1 MSSLRRVPN
10 LGWITRRKEEKV
22 MTIAEIHQEVAKEE
36 AHAARRSSSSRNV
49 LAGTGSL
56 RRSTSD
62 IRSSRPIVDQ
72 DGFVQIAPSRSSG
85 NLVRASS
92 DLITAGGPSQQQ
104 NLPKPVRR
112 AQSFSVAPRST
123 SSLGLRAQLPTAPAE
138 PVAKPGSSLEEIEKK
153 AKTMLK
159 EYFVSGDLSE
169 AVLTIDEIVGVGKDD
184 DSVKRGTKVV
194 ETCVLLVL
202 EGKPDDVDKMLVV
215 LKAAHQQ
222 SKIADKCFL
231 NGLDDP
237 LEFLSD
243 IEIDAPSARKFM
255 VKIVAEFAGFAVG
268 ESFEAAASALN
279 AKK

>member
-1 MSSLRRVPN
+1 VFPD
-10 LGWITRRKEEKV
+10 LGWITRRKEDKV

-36 AHAARRSSSSRNV
+36 AHAARRSSSSRN
-49 LAGTGSL
+49 LLGGTGGL

-62 IRSSRPIVDQ
+62 IRSSRPMVDQ
-72 DGFVQIAPSRSSG
+72 DGFVQIVPSRSSG
-85 NLVRASS
+85 NLVRATS
-92 DLITAGGPSQQQ
+92 DLVAAAGPSQQQ
-104 NLPKPVRR
+104 NHPKPVRR

-123 SSLGLRAQLPTAPAE
+123 TSLGIIRAQQPTVPTEPA
-138 PVAKPGSSLEEIEKK
+138 AKTGMSLEEVEKK

-184 DSVKRGTKVV
+184 GSVKRGTKVV
-194 ETCVLLVL
+194 ETCVFLVL

-215 LKAAHQQ
+215 LKAAHEQG
-222 SKIADKCFL
+222 KIADSCFL
-231 NGLDDP
+231 KGLDDP

-268 ESFEAAASALN
+268 ESFEAAASAVSE
-279 AKK
+279 KK